1 MLDAFASQSVVA
13 WYNRLLLREPW
24 ACAALAPHA
33 GATARIEAGLATV
46 FIAVAPGGTLAVGSG
61 TPSVTIALD
70 PGALAG
76 SLFDPSAALRGVRI
90 AGDAAF
96 AQVLTDVLQKLRP
109 DPAED
114 MARWLGDAPAERIVK
129 TVSAA
134 MAQLREAGERA
145 ARQGAD
151 YFVAENPL
159 ILGRQEWDAF
169 RAELSALGVRLASL
183 EERIGAVTAGA
194 APGTRAG
201 TGPGPGPAEPGP
213 GGRGPGG

>member
-33 GATARIEAGLATV
+33 GATARIEAGLVSV
-46 FIAVAPGGTLAVGSG
+46 FLAVVPGGTLAVGSG

-76 SLFDPSAALRGVRI
+76 SLFDRSAALRDVRVS
-90 AGDAAF
+90 GDAAF

-134 MAQLREAGERA
+134 MAQLREAAERA
-145 ARQGAD
+145 TRQGAD

-159 ILGRQEWDAF
+159 ILGRQDWDAF
-169 RAELSALGVRLASL
+169 TQELAALNTRLAGL
-183 EERIGAVTAGA
+183 EERVRAVTADA
-194 APGTRAG
+194 
-201 TGPGPGPAEPGP
+201 GP
-213 GGRGPGG
+213 GGRAASGPGRGPGA